1 VKFVLHRA
9 FQKSDGLGGTKVK
22 RLGLHDGASQIVRE
36 FFEPYVTQAAHSF
49 AAVSTNAMRF
59 SRKHKKLGKVVVTV
73 EVTGH

>member
-49 AAVSTNAMRF
+49 STNADAAF
-59 SRKHKKLGKVVVTV
+59 TQAQKAG
-73 EVTGH
+73 

>member
-49 AAVSTNAMRF
+49 STNAMRL